1 MCRRRDEHGRYFH
14 RWNIIGADDVFL
26 CFKQALVIND
36 EDGLKLS
43 KNLLIFYYKMN
54 LRELFYVILIVI

>member
-1 MCRRRDEHGRYFH
+1 MCHRRDEHGRYFH
-14 RWNIIGADDVFL
+14 RWNIIGVDDVFL